1 MPLEIKKKTIL
12 RIHPN
17 FFYTYNKESEI
28 YKKYISYFVENKDYK
43 IVSQKKDYI
52 TNIHDSKLVYF
63 NSESTG
69 ILETLAIWRDDKD
82 INDPYIVKLY
92 SEFDKLIVIR
102 EKMLAKFKKP
112 KIMEIV

>member
-1 MPLEIKKKTIL
+1 MVYMIENNTLETDMKL
-12 RIHPN
+12 N
-17 FFYTYNKESEI
+17 EI
-28 YKKYISYFVENKDYK
+28 EYALKD
-43 IVSQKKDYI
+43 
-52 TNIHDSKLVYF
+52 
-63 NSESTG
+63 

-112 KIMEIV
+112 KTMENI